1 MRKLVIFDIDGTLL
15 LTGGAGKAAFD
26 RVFAKLYGIKGAW
39 RDIHPDG
46 RTDPSL
52 IRELFEKNL
61 GRRPR
66 PEEEMQVTLA
76 YAAAMAEEVPRSER
90 FRLLPGVLQLLEI
103 LQQRGLALLG
113 LATGNFESTAG
124 HKLRHA
130 KLDHFF
136 HFGGYGSDHAERP
149 ELTKVAVE
157 RGLQRLGRRV
167 SPEEILLVGDT
178 VHDVDCGRRLGL
190 TTVAVA
196 TGSTSRK
203 VLEAARADFVVD
215 SFGCL
220 EEILPIFE
228 G

>member
-26 RVFAKLYGIKGAW
+26 RVFAALYGIDGAW

-66 PEEEMQVTLA
+66 PEEERRVTEA
-76 YAAAMAEEVPRSER
+76 YAAAMAEEIPRSAR
-90 FRLLPGVLQLLEI
+90 FRLMPGVLPLLEI
-103 LQQRGLALLG
+103 LERRGLALLG

-124 HKLRHA
+124 QKLRHA
-130 KLDHFF
+130 KLDRYFQ
-136 HFGGYGSDHAERP
+136 FGGYGSDHAERS
-149 ELTKVAVE
+149 ELTKLAVD

-167 SPEEILLVGDT
+167 APEEILLVGDT
-178 VHDVDCGRRLGL
+178 VHDVEAGRKLGL

-196 TGSTSRK
+196 TGSTKRAA
-203 VLEAARADFVVD
+203 LEAARADFVVD
-215 SFGCL
+215 SFDPL
-220 EEILPIFE
+220 AEILPIFE

>member
-1 MRKLVIFDIDGTLL
+1 
-15 LTGGAGKAAFD
+15 
-26 RVFAKLYGIKGAW
+26 
-39 RDIHPDG
+39 
-46 RTDPSL
+46 
-52 IRELFEKNL
+52 
-61 GRRPR
+61 
-66 PEEEMQVTLA
+66 LA
-76 YAAAMAEEVPRSER
+76 YAAAMAEEIPRSER
-90 FRLLPGVLQLLEI
+90 FRLLPGVLQLLEV

-130 KLDHFF
+130 KLDQFF
-136 HFGGYGSDHAERP
+136 SFGGYGSDHAERP
-149 ELTKVAVE
+149 ELTRVAVE

-167 SPEEILLVGDT
+167 EPEEILLVGDT
-178 VHDVDCGRRLGL
+178 VHDIDSGRKLGL

-196 TGSTSRK
+196 TGSTTRAA
-203 VLEAARADFVVD
+203 LEAARADFVVD